1 MVICQ
6 TLETIPTH
14 SLVLADTMINCED
27 AALFSNI
34 SFYAIFYI
42 KKVMNYDR
50 TRELEKLDQLIV
62 KKVTYTYILI
72 LVYHKY
78 K

>member
-14 SLVLADTMINCED
+14 SLVLPDTMINCED

-42 KKVMNYDR
+42 KKLMNYDR
-50 TRELEKLDQLIV
+50 TRELEKLNQLIV
-62 KKVTYTYILI
+62 WILT
-72 LVYHKY
+72 
-78 K
+78 

>member
-6 TLETIPTH
+6 TLDTIPTH

-34 SFYAIFYI
+34 SFYAISYI

-50 TRELEKLDQLIV
+50 TRELEKLNQLIV
-62 KKVTYTYILI
+62 WNVTYICILI
-72 LVYHKY
+72 L
-78 K
+78 